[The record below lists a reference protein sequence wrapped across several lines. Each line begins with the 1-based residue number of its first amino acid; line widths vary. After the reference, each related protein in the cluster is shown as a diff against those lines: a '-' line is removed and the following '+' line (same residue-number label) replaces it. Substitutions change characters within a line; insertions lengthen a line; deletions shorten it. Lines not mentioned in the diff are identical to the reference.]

1 MHKKLVNSPL
11 VTVIIPAYNE
21 EKYIQK
27 CLDSLKNQ
35 TLENFEIIVVDDGS
49 TDSTKQIASKLGVK
63 VTSLTHGGPGRAKN
77 YGARI
82 ASGKILV
89 FLDADMFVEKSYLKK
104 IIKPIIERKCIATY
118 TTTEFVLN
126 TKNMWS
132 RCWNINLELPIS
144 QRISKKDTTIGQA
157 FRAILRDRFIEI
169 GGFNPQWG
177 YNDDRSLS
185 TFKLKP
191 CPVNNAICY
200 HHNPESLIE
209 TFLAARWI
217 GRSIQFKSNSENM
230 LRYSI
235 LNSIRNSINKI
246 FNGAPL
252 YFLIFKIIFDAGIS
266 AGIIDKNYKR
276 NFAK

>member
-1 MHKKLVNSPL
+1 MHKKLINSPL

-49 TDSTKQIASKLGVK
+49 TDSTRQIASKLGVK

-118 TTTEFVLN
+118 TTQEFVSN
-126 TKNMWS
+126 TNNIWS

-157 FRAILRDRFIEI
+157 FRAILRNKFLKI
-169 GGFNPQWG
+169 GGFNPLWG
-177 YNDDRSLS
+177 YIDDRSLS
-185 TFKLKP
+185 ALTLKP
-191 CPVNNAICY
+191 YPIRNATCY
-200 HHNPESLIE
+200 HRNPESLKE

-217 GRSIQFKSNSENM
+217 GRSIEFKLSLTN
-230 LRYSI
+230 LLKYSV
-235 LNSIRNSINKI
+235 LNSIKNSIYKI
-246 FNGAPL
+246 FNGVPI
-252 YFLIFKIIFDAGIS
+252 YFIIFKIIFDVGIFV
-266 AGIIDKNYKR
+266 GMIDKNYKR